1 MHKIK
6 YLEKKKFLLILLG
19 VLVIF
24 IIPLFFEES
33 RTLLIAIFWRVFF
46 FAKKHIVTLFISF
59 FLINGKFI
67 WFLFLKKIA
76 MLSAIGLGK
85 RYVTEKIFIH
95 NFKKHFL
102 IHITDD
108 IIVVKKYIQNNFTKT
123 PIIKQII
130 AGITF
135 IASLGVLTK
144 FMGLFLAFKVILA
157 RMWSMFLAIFLKVG
171 TATAYFF
178 TDYLYNTWI
187 IPIIEIL
194 IFSWFLELLE
204 RVPIINRWL
213 KKVYKLFISIFTEI
227 EKVLNIV
234 FHIPMKKFFSF
245 LVEKVQYK
253 VRKLVGAK
261 ILSSYS
267 KLKDKI
273 DSTPNLHQKINLKRE
288 VFKDKKRDNK
298 NYISSYNRLKI
309 KKSIIKSDKKY

>member
-1 MHKIK
+1 MRIK
-6 YLEKKKFLLILLG
+6 KPLKKNRVLLILLG
-19 VLVIF
+19 ILIIL

-33 RTLLIAIFWRVFF
+33 RILIIAIFWRVFF

-102 IHITDD
+102 IHITDE
-108 IIVVKKYIQNNFTKT
+108 IRVVKEYIQKNFNKT

-135 IASLGVLTK
+135 IASLGILTK
-144 FMGLFLAFKVILA
+144 FMGLFLALKVILA
-157 RMWSMFLAIFLKVG
+157 RMWSMFLALFLKVG

-194 IFSWFLELLE
+194 IFSWFLEFLE
-204 RVPIINRWL
+204 KIPVINKWL
-213 KKVYKLFISIFTEI
+213 KKVYKLFISTFIEI
-227 EKVLNIV
+227 ERVLHIL
-234 FHIPMKKFFSF
+234 FHIPMRKFFTF
-245 LVEKVQYK
+245 LVDKVQNK

-267 KLKDKI
+267 KLQDKR
-273 DSTPNLHQKINLKRE
+273 DSNPNLHKKIVLKRE
-288 VFKDKKRDNK
+288 VFQAKKRDKKK
-298 NYISSYNRLKI
+298 NISHFNRLKL
-309 KKSIIKSDKKY
+309 KRLK